1 MTSGKQPVVILDPP
15 VRLGKR
21 GKPTQQD
28 WRSFWKAHCE
38 SITTKA
44 NDRVKR
50 RKEQR
55 KVLGALKASLRTGDL
70 VAAGHYQRIVDEFF
84 CADVNAADLAVVSES
99 ETEGAAAGRP
109 DSNTLVAEECGAA
122 GDDNAGGDTRRSA
135 SSSQSENEPETH
147 HGTQIDAHADSQVTK
162 IDGEASQ
169 SSDDGAASG
178 VSKPALDFNTV
189 FRSS

>member
-1 MTSGKQPVVILDPP
+1 MYARCS
-15 VRLGKR
+15 
-21 GKPTQQD
+21 
-28 WRSFWKAHCE
+28 
-38 SITTKA
+38 
-44 NDRVKR
+44 
-50 RKEQR
+50 
-55 KVLGALKASLRTGDL
+55 
-70 VAAGHYQRIVDEFF
+70 
-84 CADVNAADLAVVSES
+84 
-99 ETEGAAAGRP
+99 
-109 DSNTLVAEECGAA
+109 DSNTLAAEECGAA

-147 HGTQIDAHADSQVTK
+147 HGTQIDAHADSQVTT